1 MLSFLAGR
9 LTMGFLTVFVTTILV
24 TLLIHLVPG
33 DPVQIMYAQ
42 SQGTTPEQMEEVRK
56 SLGLDKP
63 IPVQY
68 AMFIGRLMEGDLG
81 NTIRGG
87 QPVLDV
93 ILQRLPNTIVLAVA
107 AMAIAIL
114 IGVPIGF
121 FAAYKQGTIWDVAL
135 MITAIAGISMPHFW
149 LGLILLFYFAVDLG
163 WLPVSGGG
171 PLNLVLPA
179 VTLGLSN
186 AAIFARLTRSSMID
200 VLSQDFVQTA
210 IAKGLPKKLVLRRHV
225 LRAGLIP
232 IITMMGLQFAFM
244 MGGAIVVENIF
255 SWNGVGRMAVE
266 AIFQRDYPIIQG
278 FILTFAVV
286 VVFVSIML
294 DAVYAFID
302 PRIRRSQ
309 T

>member
-56 SLGLDKP
+56 SLGLDKS

-68 AMFIGRLMEGDLG
+68 AMFIGRLLEGDLG

-93 ILQRLPNTIVLAVA
+93 ILQRLPNTIMLAVA

-121 FAAYKQGTIWDVAL
+121 FAAYKQGTIWDVVL

-179 VTLGLSN
+179 LTLGLSN

-200 VLSQDFVQTA
+200 VLSQDFVQ
-210 IAKGLPKKLVLRRHV
+210 
-225 LRAGLIP
+225 
-232 IITMMGLQFAFM
+232 
-244 MGGAIVVENIF
+244 
-255 SWNGVGRMAVE
+255 
-266 AIFQRDYPIIQG
+266 
-278 FILTFAVV
+278 
-286 VVFVSIML
+286 
-294 DAVYAFID
+294 
-302 PRIRRSQ
+302 
-309 T
+309 